1 VRSGRVRAGLRLVA
15 TAGACVLLLAACM
28 TSHDVIT
35 DRPWK
40 LVLIGNAAPA
50 AEAGI
55 SFGTDG
61 RFTMQPGC
69 NNGGGTYTI
78 SGNRIDVQSLEAT
91 AMACGDPADAQE
103 QVFVAALEADPRFE
117 IETGTGR
124 LRLATDD
131 TVLVF
136 DAP

>member
-1 VRSGRVRAGLRLVA
+1 VHLPVRLRSVALALGLPLVVVAAG
-15 TAGACVLLLAACM
+15 GCM

-35 DRPWK
+35 GDWV
-40 LVLIGNAAPA
+40 LVQVDNAAPA

-61 RFTMQPGC
+61 RFAMQPGC
-69 NNGGGTYTI
+69 NSGGGTYAI

-91 AMACGDPADAQE
+91 AMACGEPADAQE
-103 QVFVAALEADPRFE
+103 QIFVAALEADPRFE

-124 LRLATDD
+124 LRLTTDD